1 MKRFTFLVVLFAT
14 VLGSFSAFAYQL
26 EPTTLI
32 FVRHAEKAD
41 DGTRNPPLN
50 EKGMERAKNLA
61 TVLSEGYDL
70 AAIYSTPYLR
80 TELTAAPTAE
90 SLELEIQSYG
100 FDDPNGFLSGL
111 ISENRGKAVL
121 IVGHSNTTPNFMN
134 RVLGEEKYSQFDEK
148 AYGDLYVITTTEFGS
163 GTVKVLEF

>member
-1 MKRFTFLVVLFAT
+1 MKRFTFLLILLAT
-14 VLGSFSAFAYQL
+14 VVGSFSAFAYQP

-41 DGTRNPPLN
+41 DGTRNPPLD
-50 EKGMERAKNLA
+50 EKGQERAKNLVS
-61 TVLSEGYDL
+61 VLSEDFDL
-70 AAIYSTPYLR
+70 VAIYSTPYLR
-80 TELTAAPTAE
+80 TELTATPTAE

-134 RVLGEEKYSQFDEK
+134 RVLGKEKYSQFDEK
-148 AYGDLYVITTTEFGS
+148 AYGDVYVITTTEMGS
-163 GTVKVLEF
+163 GTVKVLKF